1 MAKMTIIP
9 ATKSKHGTEYAAAS
23 KPVKYVAAYCRVST
37 DSDEQENS
45 YAAQIEHYTNYISS
59 NPEWKLAGIFADE
72 GISGTNTDKRAG
84 FQQMIH
90 HCQAGK
96 IDIIITKSVSRFAR
110 NTVDCLH
117 YIRDLKSRGIE
128 IIFEKENIRTFDTKG
143 EILITIMASL
153 AQQESESLSKNVR
166 MGLKFRYQQGK
177 VLVNHNW
184 FLGYT
189 KDSKGNLI
197 IDKTQAQVVKRIFRE
212 YLDGYTM
219 NQIKDGLEKDGVLT
233 GANHRHWAVSTIRGI
248 LSNEKYVGDA
258 LLQKTVT
265 IDILHKKRIKNDG
278 REPQYYIEDNHE
290 AIISKEMFARVQAE
304 RKRRMEIKA
313 NGSLHKGKYALS
325 GICRCESC
333 GAVLKRITWYKPRR
347 MVVWRCANRIAN
359 SVSACD
365 MKAVPESKIQQ
376 AVAEAI
382 QLQQAGD
389 MQDIAAST
397 EYDDL
402 CTRHM
407 VKCITV
413 GKSGIFV
420 QLKAPDERYE

>member
-1 MAKMTIIP
+1 MGKIRIIP
-9 ATKSKHGTEYAAAS
+9 ATKSSHGLEKQQLDKS
-23 KPVKYVAAYCRVST
+23 VKQVAAYCRVST

-45 YAAQIEHYTNYISS
+45 YAAQIEHYTQYISG
-59 NPEWKLAGIFADE
+59 NPGWKLAGIFADE

-117 YIRDLKSRGIE
+117 YIRELKARGIE

-153 AQQESESLSKNVR
+153 AQQESESLSRNVR

-189 KDSKGNLI
+189 KDSRGNLI
-197 IDKTQAQVVKRIFRE
+197 VDRTQAKVVRRIFKE

-219 NQIKDGLEKDGVLT
+219 NQIKAGLERDGVLT
-233 GANHRHWAVSTIRGI
+233 GANHRQWAVSTIRGI
-248 LSNEKYVGDA
+248 LSNEKYTGDA

-265 IDILHKKRIKNDG
+265 VDILHKKRIKNDG

-290 AIISKEMFARVQAE
+290 AIISKEMIAQVQAE
-304 RKRRMEIKA
+304 RKRRMELKA
-313 NGSLHKGKYALS
+313 KGTLHKGKYALS
-325 GICRCESC
+325 GLCRCEGC
-333 GAVLKRITWYKPRR
+333 GAVLKRVTWYKPYR

-359 SVSACD
+359 GFSACD
-365 MKAVPESKIQQ
+365 MKAVQEVKIQH
-376 AVAEAI
+376 AIVATIEA
-382 QLQQAGD
+382 QYPVYGNAD
-389 MQDIAAST
+389 RTASAK
-397 EYDDL
+397 YDDL
-402 CTRHM
+402 QTRHL
-407 VKCITV
+407 VKCVTV
-413 GKSGIFV
+413 GKSGISV
-420 QLKAPDERYE
+420 QLK